1 MLVAALPNS
10 GCTYSVLVPNQ
21 KGYELAL
28 SAGITDMGLVVSAT
42 ELMNQNNI
50 GKGLEDTFS
59 SAEIILERALEDGV
73 DIHVYLAVAFEC
85 PYEGL
90 VAPATVIDQVN
101 RLMRWRPS
109 RLMVADTIGALIRGR
124 SVHSFPS
131 WLHSMVLRFWGAIF
145 TIPAQWQWLMCLPR
159 WSTMS
164 DCLIVPSEAWGAALL
179 HRARRAIWRRRT
191 LSPC

>member
-1 MLVAALPNS
+1 MADTVTIKEVGPRDGLQSQPVHLTVEARLELVAALIDARLPEIEVGSFVSPKAVPQMAGTDMLVAALPNS

-73 DIHVYLAVAFEC
+73 DIHAVS
-85 PYEGL
+85 YTHL
-90 VAPATVIDQVN
+90 T
-101 RLMRWRPS
+101 
-109 RLMVADTIGALIRGR
+109 
-124 SVHSFPS
+124 
-131 WLHSMVLRFWGAIF
+131 
-145 TIPAQWQWLMCLPR
+145 LP
-159 WSTMS
+159 TTG
-164 DCLIVPSEAWGAALL
+164 IV
-179 HRARRAIWRRRT
+179 
-191 LSPC
+191 